1 LKIYADGANR
11 DQMIRHSKSGK
22 VHGFTTNPSLLAKAG
37 VKDYAGFAKSI
48 LSEIKDLPISFEVFA
63 DEFEEME
70 RQAEIIGSWGKNV
83 NIKIPI
89 VNTKGASALP
99 LIRKLLDRKHAL
111 NVTAVFTQSQV
122 NGLLET
128 LKDGDRVY
136 ISIFAGRM
144 ADNGINPLPLVERA
158 VEDFCG
164 CQGTEILWASTR
176 EVWNFYQAEHL
187 GCHIITAPD
196 DLIDKYYK
204 PRMTAEEA
212 SLDTVK
218 IFDRDSKAAGFR
230 L

>member
-1 LKIYADGANR
+1 MKIYADGANR
-11 DQMIRHSKSGK
+11 DQMIRHAKSGK

-37 VKDYAGFAKSI
+37 VKDYSGFAKSI

-63 DEFEEME
+63 DEFDEME
-70 RQAEIIGSWGKNV
+70 RQAEIIGSWGRNV

-89 VNTKGASALP
+89 VNTKGESALP

-128 LKDGDRVY
+128 LKTGDRVY

-144 ADNGINPLPLVERA
+144 ADNGINPLPIVERA
-158 VEDFCG
+158 CNDFRNH
-164 CQGTEILWASTR
+164 QGTEILWASTR
-176 EVWNFYQAEHL
+176 EVWNFYQAEEL

-204 PRMTAEEA
+204 PKMTAEEA

-218 IFDRDSKAAGFR
+218 VFDRDSRTAGFK

>member
-1 LKIYADGANR
+1 MKIYADGANR
-11 DQMIRHSKSGK
+11 DQMIKHARSGR
-22 VHGFTTNPSLLAKAG
+22 VHGFTTNPTLLAKAG
-37 VKDYAGFAKSI
+37 VRDYASFARSI
-48 LSEIKDLPISFEVFA
+48 LAEIRDLPISFEVFA
-63 DEFEEME
+63 DDVSEME
-70 RQAEIIGSWGKNV
+70 RQAEIIGAWAPNV

-89 VNTKGASALP
+89 VNTLGESTLP

-111 NVTAVFTQSQV
+111 NVTAVFTQSQI

-128 LKDGDRVY
+128 LASGDRVY

-164 CQGTEILWASTR
+164 RNGVEILWASTR

-204 PRMTAEEA
+204 PKQTAEEA
-212 SLDTVK
+212 SIETVK
-218 IFDRDSKAAGFR
+218 TFDRDSKAAGFV